1 MDGDAVVDSDRPRQG
16 LDIYVSP
23 SPARRYRGHLRRG
36 GSSSPTDENPDG
48 SLLQSAVGLWVG
60 SGRRV
65 SKGGNTGGVRLAEK
79 EGKRVGRRASWSRW
93 ASKGKSPGGRKVGGR
108 ERGPGAT
115 KAYCEFGISSLG
127 VFNLYILM

>member
-1 MDGDAVVDSDRPRQG
+1 VAISGGAGLLPRPTRIRMDLCSNPLWGG
-16 LDIYVSP
+16 G
-23 SPARRYRGHLRRG
+23 ARRL
-36 GSSSPTDENPDG
+36 T
-48 SLLQSAVGLWVG
+48 
-60 SGRRV
+60 
-65 SKGGNTGGVRLAEK
+65 GGNKGGVRLAEK

-93 ASKGKSPGGRKVGGR
+93 ARSKGKSPGGRKVGGR